1 MILASP
7 ADQGGAALS
16 ETVSTTRIAR
26 LAGGIFLLALPAI
39 LLNGVVATATGLY
52 PLAEGPH
59 PYFVPAHAGLLYFL
73 VPLAV
78 VSASVL
84 FLAPGLL
91 LSLALGRGATA
102 AQWLLSAL
110 AISLVGVSAVAGL
123 VTGVIGR
130 PVTGGRFGLTCLALT
145 AGCAAVLAWR
155 ARRVPLAW
163 PLANRETRFI
173 LALSLAVPFVLA
185 AALAPKFLWESFN
198 GDGAHA
204 FEASRLLLRNA
215 VSFWPAGA
223 GDIAHFP
230 GVTSA
235 LFTYPNAWYL
245 RLFGEVEAA
254 VRFPFL
260 LHLTVLCAAILALAE
275 QRAPLSPRLVTV
287 VWTTL
292 LAFALA
298 MMFSATYD
306 PYSAD
311 VALPATQD
319 ALLMVCF
326 LGWVYSLLRREW
338 GWLTLFTAL
347 SYTASPSGLLLIGF
361 GLLAVPL
368 VLRPRSL
375 GWLVPA
381 AFALLACMVAGGLL
395 PGLLDA
401 LGAPRPGQEHG
412 PLGILRYFAFLQ
424 FTDWRR
430 LGLVLIPCGI
440 IPAIGLFFWR
450 RQDPGTRLVTL
461 VALGY
466 FLFFFFLA
474 HISLHHFV
482 PVMILP
488 VVVAAR
494 LWSSDTSSARTW
506 RAAWQVGAAAA
517 VLLSLPGSYALA
529 DGRRRVGEA
538 ITETVGG
545 YAESAPQVLRATTL
559 LHALFPY
566 DWESSVPDSSYG
578 GSPLAWNRYAR
589 RGPITEA
596 TNYVLTRLE
605 SPAPEGMRLVASDS
619 GAALYIRSDSVWRVH
634 RAMRPP
640 TPPGSRVYDIPR
652 GILFHRPW
660 PLAEGP
666 HIIDVVATLKGA
678 GIDVVPF
685 LTRLGVR

>member
-1 MILASP
+1 LTEA
-7 ADQGGAALS
+7 
-16 ETVSTTRIAR
+16 VTTARIAR
-26 LAGGIFLLALPAI
+26 LAGGILLLALPAI
-39 LLNGVVATATGLY
+39 LLNGVVATATGFH
-52 PLAEGPH
+52 PLAEGPR

-73 VPLAV
+73 VPLVV

-91 LSLALGRGATA
+91 LSLAMGRGETA

-110 AISLVGVSAVAGL
+110 AISLVGVSGVAGL
-123 VTGVIGR
+123 VTGIAGS
-130 PVTGGRFGLTCLALT
+130 PVTGVRFGITCLALS

-155 ARRVPLAW
+155 AGRTPLAW
-163 PLANRETRFI
+163 PLDHRGTRFI
-173 LALSLAVPFVLA
+173 LGLSLGVPFVLA
-185 AALAPKFLWESFN
+185 AVLAPKFLWESFN

-204 FEASRLLLRNA
+204 FEASRLLVRNA
-215 VSFWPAGA
+215 VPFWPAGA

-230 GVTSA
+230 GITSA
-235 LFTYPNAWYL
+235 LFTFPNAWYL

-260 LHLTVLCAAILALAE
+260 LHLSVLAAAILALAE
-275 QRAPLSPRLVTV
+275 QRAPASPRLVAV

-319 ALLMVCF
+319 ALVMVCF
-326 LGWVYSLLRREW
+326 LGWAYSLLRREW

-347 SYTASPSGLLLIGF
+347 CYTASPSGLLLIGF

-368 VLRPRSL
+368 VMRPRPL
-375 GWLVPA
+375 GWLLPA
-381 AFALLACMVAGGLL
+381 GAALLACMVAGGLL
-395 PGLLDA
+395 PRILEA

-424 FTDWRR
+424 FTDWKR

-440 IPAIGLFFWR
+440 VPAIGLFLWR
-450 RQDPGTRLVTL
+450 RQDPGTRLLTL
-461 VALGY
+461 VTLGY

-494 LWSSDTSSARTW
+494 LWNAEASSAAHW
-506 RAAWQVGAAAA
+506 RLAWQVAAAAA
-517 VLLSLPGSYALA
+517 VLLSLPGSFALA
-529 DGRRRVGEA
+529 DGRRRVGAA

-545 YAESAPQVLRATTL
+545 YTESAPEVLRATTL

-589 RGPITEA
+589 RGPITQE
-596 TNYVLTRLE
+596 TNYVLTRLD
-605 SPAPEGMRLVASDS
+605 SPAPDGMRLIASDS
-619 GAALYIRSDSVWRVH
+619 GAALYLRSDSVWRMH
-634 RAMRPP
+634 RALRPP
-640 TPPGSRVYDIPR
+640 TPPGSRVYYIPR
-652 GILFHRPW
+652 GILFHRPY
-660 PLAEGP
+660 PVAEGP
-666 HIIDVVATLKGA
+666 RIIDVVATLKRA
-678 GIDVVPF
+678 GIDVMPL